1 MPTRYLKPGI
11 RDSELIDQL
20 SPMAETLFYRLIV
33 TVDDFGR
40 ADARPAMVKATCYPI
55 KADITA
61 QQCDAML
68 AELATV
74 GLVDVYTIDGKPYLQ
89 LRKWDNAPRAKAS
102 KFPAPAYGCAQTYA
116 SAEQNE
122 STTERE
128 FAQVHTDAR
137 NPRTVL
143 PVTGT
148 ETGTDNREPEPKK
161 GAAKFDPTSIELPDW
176 LDREA
181 WAMWCNDRKDRK
193 KPITE
198 RAAKLQIEQLGEYLA
213 AGHLPEAVIA
223 HSIAGGFQGLYP
235 PKPVTPAA
243 APGRAPETFAERSER
258 HARQRVADLIGGNAP
273 SMHDAGDVIDVEP
286 STPRIA
292 P

>member
-40 ADARPAMVKATCYPI
+40 ADARPAMVKAACYPI
-55 KADITA
+55 KAGITA
-61 QQCDAML
+61 EQCDTLL

-74 GLVDVYTIDGKPYLQ
+74 GLVDVYTVEGKPYLQ
-89 LRKWDNAPRAKAS
+89 LGKWDNAPRAKAS
-102 KFPAPAYGCAQTYA
+102 KFPACEDGCAQVYA
-116 SAEQNE
+116 DAKQHQ
-122 STTERE
+122 STNTHTCT
-128 FAQVHTDAR
+128 QVHTDAR
-137 NPRTVL
+137 NPRTDV
-143 PVTGT
+143 PVTVTGT
-148 ETGTDNREPEPKK
+148 DNRNREPEPKK
-161 GAAKFDPTSIELPDW
+161 GALKFDPAAIELPDW

-181 WAMWCNDRKDRK
+181 WATWCSDRKARK

-198 RAAKLQIEQLGEYLA
+198 AAAHLQVKQLGEYLQ

-235 PKPVTPAA
+235 PKPTTPAA

-258 HARQRVADLIGGNAP
+258 HARQRVADLIGGAAP
-273 SMHDAGDVIDVEP
+273 SMHDTGDVIDVEP
-286 STPRIA
+286 GTPRIE